1 MKDLVLDF
9 VTRMTGG
16 NEPVAALCRRTM
28 LGLEEEGDVCI
39 ELDAEGEDLLRTA
52 PDAVAFAGDGTEP
65 ADVRAPFVVQNGLL
79 YTRRNWYYERL
90 VLERLAA
97 LNRPLA
103 SAPVEFPADTKLRRE
118 QQDAVRAM
126 CANRFSILTGGPGTG
141 KTFTIAAAV
150 DIVRRREPGL
160 RLGLAAPTGKAR
172 QRMSESMEK
181 SGMADVPEASTIH
194 AMLGPTPE
202 FVTFK
207 HNRGNP
213 LPFDWIVV
221 DEASMVDLPLLAKLL
236 DAVPDDCRIT
246 FAGDADQL
254 ASVERGRVFA
264 DLCARPGLPVSRLA
278 RSERFPPGGEIA
290 RLAAAINGKSVE
302 GGEEAMELLRAPGGV
317 TSFTDLSDVEKV
329 FRPNTWP
336 GFADVVRDGY
346 AEFAAC
352 RDAASALAH
361 LEDFR
366 VLCALRHGP
375 FGSEKIASWIRRTLS
390 KNAPVPMMITQN
402 DRTLDVNNGDVGV
415 VMPGDRKTLCLPGR
429 KKGETIRTI
438 RLELLPETE
447 CAFASTVHKAQ
458 GSQFRDVAVV
468 LPTTGDSPL
477 LTCEILYTAVTR
489 TEKSVAIF
497 GGEPAV
503 RACCERSIRRR
514 SGLVPPPLN

>member
-1 MKDLVLDF
+1 MNINKINPATLKITDMRFADIDGAPKRCTLMK
-9 VTRMTGG
+9 
-16 NEPVAALCRRTM
+16 
-28 LGLEEEGDVCI
+28 
-39 ELDAEGEDLLRTA
+39 
-52 PDAVAFAGDGTEP
+52 
-65 ADVRAPFVVQNGLL
+65 L
-79 YTRRNWYYERL
+79 YTNQGIVGYGEMRD
-90 VLERLAA
+90 
-97 LNRPLA
+97 A
-103 SAPVEFPADTKLRRE
+103 SSRTYA
-118 QQDAVRAM
+118 
-126 CANRFSILTGGPGTG
+126 
-141 KTFTIAAAV
+141 
-150 DIVRRREPGL
+150 
-160 RLGLAAPTGKAR
+160 
-172 QRMSESMEK
+172 
-181 SGMADVPEASTIH
+181 
-194 AMLGPTPE
+194 AMLKSRILGE
-202 FVTFK
+202 
-207 HNRGNP
+207 NP
-213 LPFDWIVV
+213 
-221 DEASMVDLPLLAKLL
+221 
-236 DAVPDDCRIT
+236 C
-246 FAGDADQL
+246 
-254 ASVERGRVFA
+254 
-264 DLCARPGLPVSRLA
+264 
-278 RSERFPPGGEIA
+278 
-290 RLAAAINGKSVE
+290 N
-302 GGEEAMELLRAPGGV
+302 
-317 TSFTDLSDVEKV
+317 VEKV